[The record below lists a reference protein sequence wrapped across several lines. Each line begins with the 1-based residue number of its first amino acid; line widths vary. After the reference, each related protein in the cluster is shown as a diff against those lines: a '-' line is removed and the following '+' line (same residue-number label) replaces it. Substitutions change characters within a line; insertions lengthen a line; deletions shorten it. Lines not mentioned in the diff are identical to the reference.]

1 VLIASPGRR
10 ARRVPVADRR
20 DQIVRSHL
28 EARGV
33 RGRLGLGGSG
43 GSRLLRAVSIRN
55 GDLEVVER
63 PTPEPHADQ
72 VLVEVAG
79 AGVNRADLIQRAGR
93 YPAPPA
99 WPEDVPG
106 LELAGTVV
114 ATGANATVLKEGDD
128 VFGIVGGGGHA
139 THVLTPEA
147 LCARRPRGLDPVE
160 AGGVP
165 EVFVTAH
172 DALVTRAGLRAGER
186 ILVHGVGSG
195 VGTAAV
201 QLARAL
207 GATTV
212 GTSRTPEKL
221 DRCRQLGLDEGV
233 VAGEGM
239 AERIGTVDV
248 VIDLVGGDYVAID
261 LEVCRSKGRI
271 VVVGLLA
278 GSTTR
283 VDLGL
288 LMRKR
293 ISLVGTVL
301 RTRPEHEK
309 AIAMARF
316 SAEVVPLLER
326 GILHP
331 VIERVLPLEQARAA
345 YDLVGSNKTFG
356 KVVLA
361 MGG

>member
-1 VLIASPGRR
+1 VGR
-10 ARRVPVADRR
+10 
-20 DQIVRSHL
+20 
-28 EARGV
+28 G
-33 RGRLGLGGSG
+33 G
-43 GSRLLRAVSIRN
+43 GSRLLKVVAVRN
-55 GDLEVVER
+55 GGLEIAER

-93 YPAPPA
+93 YPAPAGWPA
-99 WPEDVPG
+99 DVPG
-106 LELAGTVV
+106 LELSGTVV
-114 ATGANATVLKEGDD
+114 ATGENVRALKRGGD
-128 VFGIVGGGGHA
+128 VFGIVGGGAHA
-139 THVLTPEA
+139 THVLTSEA
-147 LCARRPRGLDPVE
+147 LCAPVPKGLDPVE
-160 AGGVP
+160 AGGIP

-172 DALVTRAGLRAGER
+172 DALVTQAGLRAGER
-186 ILVHGVGSG
+186 VLIHGVGSG

-207 GATTV
+207 GATSV

-221 DRCRQLGLDEGV
+221 DRCTQLGLDEGV
-233 VAGEGM
+233 VAGDGM
-239 AERIGTVDV
+239 AKRIGEVDV
-248 VIDLVGGDYVAID
+248 VLDLVGGDYIEID
-261 LEVCRSKGRI
+261 IQVCRPTGRI

-278 GSTTR
+278 GSAAS

-309 AIAMARF
+309 ASAMARF
-316 SAEVVPLLER
+316 SAEVIPLLER

-331 VIERVLPLEQARAA
+331 VVERVLPFEQARAA